1 MHHHPRHDRCPA
13 FAICDDEFQIAAD
26 CETMLDIVRVVKKY
40 VTKEMNEN
48 NDH

>member
-1 MHHHPRHDRCPA
+1 MLKKITVVLLA
-13 FAICDDEFQIAAD
+13 LLISAD

>member
-1 MHHHPRHDRCPA
+1 MLKKITVVLLV
-13 FAICDDEFQIAAD
+13 FLIAAD

-40 VTKEMNEN
+40 VTKEMNES

>member
-1 MHHHPRHDRCPA
+1 MLKKITVVLLA
-13 FAICDDEFQIAAD
+13 LLIAAD
-26 CETMLDIVRVVKKY
+26 YETMLDIVRVVKKY

>member
-1 MHHHPRHDRCPA
+1 MLKKITVVLLA
-13 FAICDDEFQIAAD
+13 LLIAAD

>member
-1 MHHHPRHDRCPA
+1 MLDIYRRTVSYFGA
-13 FAICDDEFQIAAD
+13 TKQK
-26 CETMLDIVRVVKKY
+26 LDIVRVVKKY